1 MFKFNIKDVL
11 WLSGIVIAAMVILIG
26 VSYLEVDSSETIDIP
41 SRDTNP
47 SMSPTG
53 AMSGTIG

>member
-11 WLSGIVIAAMVILIG
+11 WLLGIMIAAMVILIG
-26 VSYLEVDSSETIDIP
+26 ASYLEVDSSEIINIP
-41 SRDTNP
+41 SGDTNP